1 MPREK
6 KSSLKNKNNL
16 GDANDNEIMGPK
28 SGPNKK
34 RRTSNVNNNNQNNN
48 NINNINNNLNNKSLS
63 IELIPP
69 QPISTFGDTI
79 IASNPFDDTPR
90 TPVNPQT
97 PQPLT
102 PGPSGMVSLQQSQ
115 HTPRPQQQ
123 LNQSSNQS
131 PNNMIMNNNIS
142 MPQMGGPVGPK
153 VGGPVPLMS
162 GKIYPPEQS
171 MVFNPAN
178 PNAPPIYPCG
188 VCHKEVHD
196 NDQAI
201 LCESGCNFWYHRICS
216 GLTDRAYSLLT
227 QEVYAEWV
235 CDNCANHKNI
245 PLVKFKP

>member
-6 KSSLKNKNNL
+6 KGSLKNKNNCND
-16 GDANDNEIMGPK
+16 GNDNEIMGPK

-34 RRTSNVNNNNQNNN
+34 RRTSNVNNQNNN
-48 NINNINNNLNNKSLS
+48 NNNNLNNSINNLNNKSLS
-63 IELIPP
+63 VDMIPP
-69 QPISTFGDTI
+69 QPMTAFGDTI

-97 PQPLT
+97 PQPLAPGT
-102 PGPSGMVSLQQSQ
+102 GPSGMLSLQQMTQ
-115 HTPRPQQQ
+115 RPQQSNAST
-123 LNQSSNQS
+123 NQSN
-131 PNNMIMNNNIS
+131 NNMIPNNVS
-142 MPQMGGPVGPK
+142 MPTTGGPVGPK
-153 VGGPVPLMS
+153 PVPIMS
-162 GKIYPPEQS
+162 GKIYPADKS

-216 GLTDRAYSLLT
+216 GLTDRAYFLLT

-235 CDNCANHKNI
+235 CDNCANNKSI